1 MRIRTTCDDGGRG
14 VENNVEID
22 GSRLLCDVA
31 EGDADAFSAL
41 YDMFERPVFAVA
53 LRSTSDR
60 QRAEEA
66 VQDTFLK
73 IWRKADGFD
82 PRKGGAQ
89 SWIFTIAKRSAI
101 DVSRREQRAPSP
113 TELTPEDVA
122 APDPNDELAGSW
134 QVNVALTRLPPEQR
148 QVIDLFVLEGLT
160 HAEVADRLGIPLGTV
175 KTRIYTGLK
184 RLRQGL
190 QEKAGLR

>member
-1 MRIRTTCDDGGRG
+1 MQ
-14 VENNVEID
+14 NNVEID
-22 GSRLLCDVA
+22 EDRLLADVA
-31 EGDADAFSAL
+31 QGDVDAFSAL
-41 YDMFERPVFAVA
+41 YDRFERPVFAVA

-82 PRKGGAQ
+82 PRKGAAQ

-101 DVSRREQRAPSP
+101 DVSRRELRAPSP
-113 TELTPEDVA
+113 TDLTPEDVA
-122 APDPNDELAGSW
+122 VPDPSDELGGSW
-134 QVNVALTRLPPEQR
+134 QVNMALTGLPPDQR

-160 HAEVADRLGIPLGTV
+160 HAEVAERLAIPLGTV

-184 RLRQGL
+184 RLRQAL
-190 QEKAGLR
+190 QERGVAEVNHGL